1 MDKELDKASTLAEM
15 PNYIKAVYKREWLAL
30 FLEGVCRF
38 STMFTAL
45 VFALVLLGCAV
56 GNTVLML
63 ELAVVTLV
71 PFIGVSVFR
80 SAFAA
85 PRPRELYDMSSLGE
99 LEPKKSGRSFPSRH
113 VFSSFVIGTAL
124 CFVEP
129 VLGAVVLF
137 LGITLGACRV
147 LLGYH
152 FLRDV
157 VAGGLIGA
165 VCGIIGMLIVNIG

>member
-1 MDKELDKASTLAEM
+1 MDKESIEVSTPQEM

-38 STMFTAL
+38 STTLTAL

-56 GNTVLML
+56 GNTGLML

-80 SAFAA
+80 SVFAA

-99 LEPKKSGRSFPSRH
+99 LEPKKSGKSFPSRH
-113 VFSSFVIGTAL
+113 VFSSFVIGTSL
-124 CFVEP
+124 SFVEP

-137 LGITLGACRV
+137 FGITLGACRV

-157 VAGGLIGA
+157 IAGGLIG
-165 VCGIIGMLIVNIG
+165 VVSGVIGMLIVNIT